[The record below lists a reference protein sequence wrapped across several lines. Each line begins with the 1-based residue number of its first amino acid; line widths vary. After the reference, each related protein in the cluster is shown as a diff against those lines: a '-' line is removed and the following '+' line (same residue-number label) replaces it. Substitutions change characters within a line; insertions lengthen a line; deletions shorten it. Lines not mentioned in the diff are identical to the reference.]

1 LGTDTTDYL
10 SELLQYLPGFLRA
23 SQIALEVTV
32 FTILLSW
39 ICGLV
44 AALAK
49 ASSFRMLRAPA
60 EFYIWFIRG
69 TPTLIQVFVVYFGL
83 PQIGLR
89 LEPFVAGVVALGVN
103 DGAYVA
109 EILRSGLRA
118 IPRGQGES
126 SLALGMSSAQA
137 LRRIIVPQVI
147 RITLP
152 ALTNEAVS
160 TLKNTSLLSTIT
172 VVELTLH
179 TQTIIAQTF
188 QPFEFYGL
196 AALLY
201 LAMTSLLTRTATWVE
216 HRLIMHS

>member
-1 LGTDTTDYL
+1 MGVDTVGFVT
-10 SELLQYLPGFLRA
+10 EMLQYLPGFLRA

-39 ICGLV
+39 ICGLL

-49 ASSFRMLRAPA
+49 ASSSPLLRRPA

-83 PQIGLR
+83 PQIGVR
-89 LEPFVAGVVALGVN
+89 LEPFVAGVAALGIN
-103 DGAYVA
+103 EGAYVA
-109 EILRSGLRA
+109 EILRAGLRA
-118 IPRGQGES
+118 IPRGQRES
-126 SLALGMSSAQA
+126 SLALGMSSVQA

-152 ALTNEAVS
+152 ALTNEAVT

-179 TQTIIAQTF
+179 AQTVIAETF
-188 QPFEFYGL
+188 QPFEFYAL

-201 LAMTSLLTRTATWVE
+201 LIMTSLLTRTAGWLE
-216 HRLIMHS
+216 HRLALRS